1 MTVRGSSTPARFQGA
16 AQADRCETPS
26 WHFAG
31 SPSAER
37 SSARLAKGL
46 LRFPVV
52 VASCE
57 DRSLTAF
64 GSRLLALVAL
74 GILTGGG
81 CIASGPLAGGASLS
95 ELASSKTKRPVVTAA
110 YGESGSAVEA
120 NESVSASGDVALREK
135 PTPIGISA
143 PDAEGTGSLA
153 VAAAPADDAFA
164 DDRFAKALAQL
175 PAAEAAALRQMLA
188 TIREGQMLATIRE
201 GAPSRSASDP
211 RSPGRPAPSEPSTT
225 ERVPYIVEERADFV
239 GIDTPPSARRDPART
254 ASDSG
259 EYFPSEPVAA
269 AVATVPVSP
278 FVAGS
283 LAAFTSTPA
292 YTGDASPLAH
302 AFEAS
307 TSIPSVR
314 PTSPVAQGAA
324 PPTGVAQA
332 GAISEIVNSGDS
344 ASDVSHGAAGSAAAS
359 VGSVALDSS
368 IPAPDWHSKLAEATR
383 ALSVAI
389 DRPGASETERKA
401 LEAKLRLLQ
410 AIEHRFA
417 ESLVPIDGSPEE
429 QAFWKELCGA
439 LQELFDPQ
447 ATPYD
452 DKRATLALRRLDEAT
467 RHLSKSADLDVARL
481 AFCTAVERFGQY
493 DEFKEYAFSA
503 DQEALLYVEVRRFAA
518 ETVEQPYPG
527 YRTALE
533 GSYRIVE
540 VGGGKRW
547 AEHIFPVAEEVSR
560 SPRSDFFI
568 AYRVYLPKNL
578 PAGKYRL
585 EFNLHDQVGD
595 KHGSGWLDFAVKSGR

>member
-1 MTVRGSSTPARFQGA
+1 MANVPSILLRPTPPGLQAIQATQNVRFVLLRTIEIPIVRRRGHFPRKQRFPARGKRSGMTVRGSSTPARFQRA
-16 AQADRCETPS
+16 A
-26 WHFAG
+26 
-31 SPSAER
+31 
-37 SSARLAKGL
+37 
-46 LRFPVV
+46 
-52 VASCE
+52 
-57 DRSLTAF
+57 
-64 GSRLLALVAL
+64 LALAAL

-81 CIASGPLAGGASLS
+81 CIASGPLVGGTSLS
-95 ELASSKTKRPVVTAA
+95 ELASSKTRRPVVTAA
-110 YGESGSAVEA
+110 YGESVPGADAKAASDD
-120 NESVSASGDVALREK
+120 VSLSEQARASEIPPA
-135 PTPIGISA
+135 A
-143 PDAEGTGSLA
+143 DAESAGSP
-153 VAAAPADDAFA
+153 AAAATSGVEPFA
-164 DDRFAKALAQL
+164 DDRFADALAEL
-175 PAAEAAALRQMLA
+175 PAAEAAALRQMLSA
-188 TIREGQMLATIRE
+188 IRE
-201 GAPSRSASDP
+201 GAPSRPAHGQP
-211 RSPGRPAPSEPSTT
+211 SPNGSPATD
-225 ERVPYIVEERADFV
+225 RVPNIVEERAELV
-239 GIDTPPSARRDPART
+239 GHEPASSSRRDPQRT
-254 ASDSG
+254 VPDPG
-259 EYFPSEPVAA
+259 EYVPSESISA
-269 AVATVPVSP
+269 AVSNVPISP

-283 LAAFTSTPA
+283 LAAFTSLPA
-292 YTGDASPLAH
+292 SAGDASPLAR

-307 TSIPSVR
+307 ASIPSVR
-314 PTSPVAQGAA
+314 PTNPVAHGSAST
-324 PPTGVAQA
+324 TGVAQA

-344 ASDVSHGAAGSAAAS
+344 STNIPHSVADSAASS
-359 VGSVALDSS
+359 VGSSVLDPA
-368 IPAPDWHSKLAEATR
+368 IPAPDWHAKLAEATR

-389 DRPGASETERKA
+389 DRPGASETERKS

-417 ESLVPIDGSPEE
+417 ESLVPINGSPEE

-467 RHLSKSADLDVARL
+467 RHLSKTADLDVARL

-493 DEFKEYAFSA
+493 DEFEEYVFSA
-503 DQEALLYVEVRRFAA
+503 DQETLLYVEVRRFAA
-518 ETVEQPYPG
+518 ETVERPYPG

>member
-1 MTVRGSSTPARFQGA
+1 MTVRGSSTPPRFQG
-16 AQADRCETPS
+16 
-26 WHFAG
+26 
-31 SPSAER
+31 
-37 SSARLAKGL
+37 
-46 LRFPVV
+46 
-52 VASCE
+52 
-57 DRSLTAF
+57 TAF
-64 GSRLLALVAL
+64 ALVAL

-81 CIASGPLAGGASLS
+81 CIASGPLAGGTSLN
-95 ELASSKTKRPVVTAA
+95 ELASSKTRRPVVTAA
-110 YGESGSAVEA
+110 YGDPGPSTDPGSEPGDGVPGQKTPPPAHSRVADSLGADAGNPRSSESSDSPAVD
-120 NESVSASGDVALREK
+120 S
-135 PTPIGISA
+135 
-143 PDAEGTGSLA
+143 
-153 VAAAPADDAFA
+153 FA

-175 PAAEAAALRQMLA
+175 PPQEAAALRQMLSA
-188 TIREGQMLATIRE
+188 IRE
-201 GAPSRSASDP
+201 GAPAASEPLENDASQA
-211 RSPGRPAPSEPSTT
+211 SPGQPLPTD
-225 ERVPYIVEERADFV
+225 RVPYIVEERTERLAADS
-239 GIDTPPSARRDPART
+239 PPSSRRDPAGT
-254 ASDSG
+254 SSDPGEFVPSG
-259 EYFPSEPVAA
+259 PVAA
-269 AVATVPVSP
+269 AVATTPISP

-283 LAAFTSTPA
+283 LAAFTSA
-292 YTGDASPLAH
+292 SSQADDDSPLAR
-302 AFEAS
+302 AFADS
-307 TSIPSVR
+307 LPVSSVR
-314 PTSPVAQGAA
+314 PADHVPQGPA
-324 PPTGVAQA
+324 PPSGIAQA
-332 GAISEIVNSGDS
+332 GATAEIVDSG
-344 ASDVSHGAAGSAAAS
+344 ASTSGAEPDPSAA
-359 VGSVALDSS
+359 
-368 IPAPDWHSKLAEATR
+368 APDWHAKLAEATR

-389 DRPGASETERKA
+389 DRPGASEAERKA

-410 AIEHRFA
+410 AIEHRFS

-452 DKRATLALRRLDEAT
+452 DKRATLALRRLDEAS

-481 AFCTAVERFGQY
+481 AFCTAVDRFGQY
-493 DEFKEYAFSA
+493 DEFEEYVFSA

-518 ETVEQPYPG
+518 ETVERPYPG

-547 AEHIFPVAEEVSR
+547 AEHIFPLAEEVSR

>member
-1 MTVRGSSTPARFQGA
+1 MTVRSSSTPARFQ
-16 AQADRCETPS
+16 T
-26 WHFAG
+26 
-31 SPSAER
+31 
-37 SSARLAKGL
+37 
-46 LRFPVV
+46 
-52 VASCE
+52 VA
-57 DRSLTAF
+57 
-64 GSRLLALVAL
+64 LALAAL

-81 CIASGPLAGGASLS
+81 CIASGPLAGGTSLN
-95 ELASSKTKRPVVTAA
+95 ELASSKTRRPVVTAA
-110 YGESGSAVEA
+110 YGEPGETGETKPTSTT
-120 NESVSASGDVALREK
+120 SVSLNEK
-135 PTPIGISA
+135 PTP
-143 PDAEGTGSLA
+143 PEKSLA
-153 VAAAPADDAFA
+153 AGAEAAGSSETASTPAVESLE
-164 DDRFAKALAQL
+164 DDRFAKALAEL
-175 PAAEAAALRQMLA
+175 PAAEAAALRQMLSA
-188 TIREGQMLATIRE
+188 IRD
-201 GAPSRSASDP
+201 GASASPATDP
-211 RSPGRPAPSEPSTT
+211 PSPSESLST
-225 ERVPYIVEERADFV
+225 ESVPYIVEERTELAEPD
-239 GIDTPPSARRDPART
+239 PPATSHRDPDRIAF
-254 ASDSG
+254 DPG
-259 EYFPSEPVAA
+259 EYVPTETISA
-269 AVATVPVSP
+269 AVARAPVSP

-283 LAAFTSTPA
+283 LAAFTATAAPA
-292 YTGDASPLAH
+292 GEASPLAR

-307 TSIPSVR
+307 AAIPSVR
-314 PTSPVAQGAA
+314 PTGSIAQSSAST
-324 PPTGVAQA
+324 TGVAQA
-332 GAISEIVNSGDS
+332 GAISEIANSGDS
-344 ASDVSHGAAGSAAAS
+344 SSS
-359 VGSVALDSS
+359 VTAEEKA
-368 IPAPDWHSKLAEATR
+368 PAAPDWHAELAEATR

-389 DRPGASETERKA
+389 DRPGASEEERKS
-401 LEAKLRLLQ
+401 LEAKLRLLH

-417 ESLVPIDGSPEE
+417 ESLIPIDGSPEE

-467 RHLSKSADLDVARL
+467 RQLSRKADLDVARL

-493 DEFKEYAFSA
+493 EEFPEYVFSA
-503 DQEALLYVEVRRFAA
+503 DQETLLYVEVRRFAA